1 LVDAE
6 LSLGL
11 RRMLADICAA
21 TDLVAA
27 KNLER
32 NPTPLQKDG
41 RVFWQCKT
49 GVASRRHV

>member
-1 LVDAE
+1 
-6 LSLGL
+6 
-11 RRMLADICAA
+11 MLADICAA

-41 RVFWQCKT
+41 RVFCSAKPEPLQDDTSNQQAVLLNKPN
-49 GVASRRHV
+49 